1 MLGISV
7 FRREVAVR
15 EIDPGCVGDDI
26 GGSRVNDAEKIHGL
40 RVSRITRAGKFAAQA
55 FFEKLVFVFGS
66 DISVH
71 DLRAWRG
78 KASVLHGG
86 EGGYVRRGASAE
98 NKVRVGGHSI
108 VRLIEPGFDRY
119 RDRSRRRSVANDRI
133 DEQILWLAEIKRN
146 RESTCR

>member
-1 MLGISV
+1 MLGISD

-15 EIDPGCVGDDI
+15 KINPSCVGDDV
-26 GGSRVNDAEKIHGL
+26 GGGCVNNAEKIHELQVG
-40 RVSRITRAGKFAAQA
+40 RIFRAGEFAAQA
-55 FFEKLVFVFGS
+55 FFEKLVFIFGS

-86 EGGYVRRGASAE
+86 EGGYVRRGESSE
-98 NKVRVGGHSI
+98 DEIRVGGHSN
-108 VRLIEPGFDRY
+108 VRLTDPEFDRY

-133 DEQILWLAEIKRN
+133 DEQIL
-146 RESTCR
+146 